1 MVCFIMQVI
10 TIALLLAIG
19 AILGLFVAALNV
31 AAKTRGQIDDLA
43 EYMLENPPR
52 WVMENNLADEW
63 VKLPTVQQQYLN
75 ESHRLAL
82 ETDKESLDSFIQSI
96 REYYGR

>member
-1 MVCFIMQVI
+1 MICFIMQLI

-19 AILGLFVAALNV
+19 AILGLFVAALSV
-31 AAKTRGQIDDLA
+31 AAKTRDQIGGLA

-52 WVMENNLADEW
+52 WVMENNLAEEW
-63 VKLPTVQQQYLN
+63 VKLSTVQQQYLN